1 MMKLLRMKLIFFVF
15 VFSFS
20 LQSCS
25 GIKNLV
31 SSDNKSS
38 GKKSAKGNT
47 GQEYSQSPARV
58 EKLAQRNIKAGNYQK
73 AINIYS
79 IECHKQ
85 PRNSQLMQMYAK
97 SLNGMRSMADS
108 AFANRDLAVAGR
120 IYYTLEKNYPRFNHV
135 APMLSFDDAYLN
147 NRLSYCRKFLS
158 TQGFQEYRNGR
169 LNSALLSWR
178 SVLDIDPDNEDIK
191 EAMRT
196 ATLQQKNLQ

>member
-1 MMKLLRMKLIFFVF
+1 MKLSIVNLIFFVF

-31 SSDNKSS
+31 SSDKKSS
-38 GKKSAKGNT
+38 GNKSATRNT
-47 GQEYSQSPARV
+47 NREFSQSPPRV
-58 EKLAQRNIKAGNYQK
+58 EKLAQRSIKAGNYQK
-73 AINIYS
+73 AINIYN

-108 AFANRDLAVAGR
+108 AFANHDFAGAGR
-120 IYYTLEKNYPRFNHV
+120 IYYALEKNYPRFNHV
-135 APMLSFDDAYLN
+135 APMLSFDNAYLN
-147 NRLSYCRKFLS
+147 NRLSHCRKSLS
-158 TQGFQEYRNGR
+158 MQGFQEYRDGR
-169 LNSALLSWR
+169 LNNALSSWQG
-178 SVLDIDPDNEDIK
+178 VIDIDPDNEDIK